1 MTLAELMPTVKKL
14 SNTDKLLLIQLIVQE
29 MVEAE
34 DVSHPLPE
42 VDADSLSKQN
52 HHELYDEEE
61 DEDDLTIEERLEI
74 LRKPPKERGEI
85 LAKQAEAMQAY
96 YEQNTEWKD
105 WPVEDIIEY

>member
-1 MTLAELMPTVKKL
+1 MTITELIPTVKEL
-14 SNTDKLLLIQLIVQE
+14 SSTDKLLLLQLLVQE
-29 MVEAE
+29 LLQSEGIAHQPILDGSPIELKPQPAE
-34 DVSHPLPE
+34 
-42 VDADSLSKQN
+42 
-52 HHELYDEEE
+52 EEE

-105 WPVEDIIEY
+105 WPVDDIIEY

>member
-1 MTLAELMPTVKKL
+1 MTITELIPTVKEL
-14 SNTDKLLLIQLIVQE
+14 SSTDKLLLLQLLVQE
-29 MVEAE
+29 LLQSEGIAHQPSIFDDSPIESTPQPAE
-34 DVSHPLPE
+34 DE
-42 VDADSLSKQN
+42 D
-52 HHELYDEEE
+52 

-105 WPVEDIIEY
+105 WPVDDIIEY